1 MTDTVLQPK
10 GTDVKTNTEVQLTGA
25 QLQQMLDAHC
35 QDMKEGMPGFL
46 FYGILSSTDGSILS
60 KASANDEASKIIE
73 QGSAF
78 HLTIVNQVKKVV
90 DSNDAL
96 GKLELDYILIETDKI
111 TFMLMISALG
121 KFFSI
126 TALDRPKS
134 NIGISRAL
142 LYKCKAE
149 FGTMLD
155 DFF

>member
-1 MTDTVLQPK
+1 MTGTKLQ
-10 GTDVKTNTEVQLTGA
+10 EL
-25 QLQQMLDAHC
+25 LDAHC
-35 QDMKEGMPGFL
+35 LEMKANMPGFL
-46 FYGILSSTDGSILS
+46 FYGILSCKDGTILS
-60 KASANDEASKIIE
+60 KASANEESSRIVE

-78 HLTIVNQVKKVV
+78 HLTIVDQVKKVMN
-90 DSNDAL
+90 SNKSM
-96 GKLELDYILIETDKI
+96 GET
-111 TFMLMISALG
+111 ALG

>member
-1 MTDTVLQPK
+1 MTGTELQR
-10 GTDVKTNTEVQLTGA
+10 L
-25 QLQQMLDAHC
+25 LDAHC
-35 QDMKEGMPGFL
+35 LDMKANMPGFL
-46 FYGILSSTDGSILS
+46 FYGILSCKDGTILS
-60 KASANDEASKIIE
+60 KASANEESSRIVE

-78 HLTIVNQVKKVV
+78 HLTIVDQVKKVIDTNKTIEDLV
-90 DSNDAL
+90 
-96 GKLELDYILIETDKI
+96 LDYILIEANKI
-111 TFMLMISALG
+111 TYMLMISALG

-134 NIGISRAL
+134 NVGISRAL

>member
-1 MTDTVLQPK
+1 MTGTELQR
-10 GTDVKTNTEVQLTGA
+10 L
-25 QLQQMLDAHC
+25 LDAHC
-35 QDMKEGMPGFL
+35 LDMKANMPGFL
-46 FYGILSSTDGSILS
+46 FYGILSCKDGTILS
-60 KASANDEASKIIE
+60 KASANEESSRIVE

-78 HLTIVNQVKKVV
+78 HLDQVKKVINTNKTME
-90 DSNDAL
+90 DLA
-96 GKLELDYILIETDKI
+96 LDYILIEANKI
-111 TFMLMISALG
+111 TYMLMISALG

-134 NIGISRAL
+134 NVGISRAL

>member
-1 MTDTVLQPK
+1 M
-10 GTDVKTNTEVQLTGA
+10 TGA
-25 QLQQMLDAHC
+25 ELQQLLDAHC
-35 QDMKEGMPGFL
+35 EDMKRNMPGFL
-46 FYGILSSTDGSILS
+46 FYGILSTTDGNTLS
-60 KASANDEASKIIE
+60 KASSNEETAKIIE
-73 QGSAF
+73 EGSPY
-78 HLTIVNQVKKVV
+78 HLMIVNQVNQVLKTNL
-90 DSNDAL
+90 SSEQ
-96 GKLELDYILIETDKI
+96 LELIEPNKI

-126 TALDRPKS
+126 TALDRDKC

>member
-1 MTDTVLQPK
+1 M
-10 GTDVKTNTEVQLTGA
+10 TGA
-25 QLQQMLDAHC
+25 ELQQKLNEHC
-35 QDMKEGMPGFL
+35 QQIHDQLSGFL
-46 FYGILSSTDGSILS
+46 FYGILSCADGTTLA
-60 KASANDEASKIIE
+60 KASANDEVSKTIE

-78 HLTIVNQVKKVV
+78 NLTIVNQVKQVV
-90 DSNDAL
+90 ASNKGL
-96 GKLELDYILIETDKI
+96 GELQLDFILIETNKI

-126 TALDRPKS
+126 TALERDKC

>member
-1 MTDTVLQPK
+1 MTGTELQR
-10 GTDVKTNTEVQLTGA
+10 L
-25 QLQQMLDAHC
+25 LDAHC
-35 QDMKEGMPGFL
+35 LDMKANMPGFL
-46 FYGILSSTDGSILS
+46 FYGILSCKDGTILS
-60 KASANDEASKIIE
+60 KASANEESSRIVE

-78 HLTIVNQVKKVV
+78 HLTIVDQVKKVINTNKTIE
-90 DSNDAL
+90 DLA
-96 GKLELDYILIETDKI
+96 LDYIEANKI
-111 TFMLMISALG
+111 TYMLMISALG

-134 NIGISRAL
+134 NVGISRAL